1 MKFGVTLS
9 NRGVVLGTRT
19 PRELLALADK
29 VEGNPLFDSV
39 WVGDALYVNRRLDA
53 IPLLAAI
60 AGRTDRILLG
70 PAAMGSFALRNPIVF
85 AYEWASIDQIAN
97 GRARLIVA
105 AGGGGEALWKAESA
119 ALGVPP
125 EERRKRMYEHIK
137 ILKHLWHN
145 DKGTFKGSFYSF
157 ADLVLEPK
165 PANPDCPVWTAT
177 NATRLSSGAT
187 DAASS
192 GSDYALKQCGRLA
205 DGWMT
210 HSATPQA
217 IHDSWNKILL
227 VAKETGRTTD
237 RFDNCIYHHI
247 HIDDDRDR
255 ALHEAKSFL
264 DRYYS
269 ANYSRE
275 RLEKWLTY
283 GSPRDCIASLKSF
296 RGCGARRVTLRIST
310 EKKES
315 AQFDKL
321 VNEVLPYV
329 NEGSP
334 GFKVD
339 ADSPAGQVAAA
350 VDARGARS

>member
-1 MKFGVTLS
+1 MIAAELNFGITLS

-19 PRELLALADK
+19 PRELLQLADK
-29 VEGNPLFDSV
+29 VEENPLFDSV

-60 AGRTDRILLG
+60 AGRTERVLLG
-70 PAAMGSFALRNPIVF
+70 PAAMGSFALRNPLVF

-105 AGGGGEALWKAESA
+105 AGGGGETLWKAESE
-119 ALGVPP
+119 ALGVPA
-125 EERRKRMYEHIK
+125 EERRKRMYEHIR
-137 ILKHLWHN
+137 ILKHLWRN
-145 DKGTFKGSFYSF
+145 DRAGFKGSFYSF

-165 PANPDCPVWTAT
+165 PVNPDCPIWTAT
-177 NATRLSSGAT
+177 NATRLASGAA

-210 HSATPQA
+210 HSASPRA
-217 IHDSWNKILL
+217 IYDSWNKILA
-227 VAKETGRTTD
+227 VAKENGRATGH
-237 RFDNCIYHHI
+237 FDNCFYHHI
-247 HIDDDRDR
+247 HIDEDRDR

-269 ANYSRE
+269 ASYTKE
-275 RLEKWLTY
+275 RLQSWLTY
-283 GSPRDCIASLKSF
+283 GSPRDCIEGLRQF
-296 RGCGARRVTLRIST
+296 RGSGARRITLRLST
-310 EKKES
+310 ENRE
-315 AQFDKL
+315 AEQFDKL

-329 NEGSP
+329 NEGRA
-334 GFKVD
+334 GFNPD
-339 ADSPAGQVAAA
+339 A
-350 VDARGARS
+350 